1 MLVNSPHRNTGLN
14 VQPEAVA
21 STSTNTDLQQRARRP
36 TQGCAHSLSTIG
48 RRMAHGVG
56 KLFQKPHPPRQ
67 TATGMNN
74 ARITSTPTRTP
85 VPGSASRSVSS
96 SGYAPGSE
104 SESVSASTSAYA
116 SGSGYAPG
124 SESSSVSGSSHASE
138 PEHSLRSVSASASSS
153 APASLSGYAP
163 DSESVS
169 TSASALSRSNAGRF
183 EIQQDRLERLA
194 QPQNTIALG
203 LNGQADFTTFSPPG
217 VGPLLNSVL
226 AKPGQTYLAHD
237 SRPDA
242 SQHLLLESDGHLL
255 HLDQQSDSLSLIRSS
270 SLIPNLQGGDPL
282 TVSLQSEA
290 GQVQVNA
297 PAGNATHGLP
307 GKAHIAHIT
316 GVHQGPDGQRMR
328 VHEDRLYEFDQ
339 DSASWKAPEGTEDIA
354 FNALAMGGNGAVY
367 AKSDDVLVD
376 LSSPLMPRLEAKDL
390 KSFSVAPDNT
400 VALLSGDDVQS
411 ILLADMSPGIGGA
424 KRQKV
429 LELDGGQSEAAAV
442 GLSADR
448 LFVADTQG
456 RIYSADRQAFESDD
470 PLLRL
475 MPEREHYLT
484 AGGSHHMVTGFISGD
499 DGRVHALIQ
508 DRAGIVHSHA
518 LDEQRAQLDS
528 GWNLTDALVLDNVR
542 GLTQTT
548 DPAPADRLNLDRSGL
563 VAINAGRIQ
572 RWDATPQA
580 WKDTDI
586 KDIDQLQRGAD
597 SNAYVLKGGKLHKL
611 DVSPEYH
618 KAAFGST
625 SSLAQA
631 PRSTKVAMGK
641 EIEGLDDRLIKAF
654 AMVNDKQFVAL
665 DDQGRLT
672 AHHKDRK
679 PVDLGFPGL
688 SGDIKTLALD
698 EKHNLHALTSTGE
711 LFRLP
716 KDIWQA
722 AKPADHPEAS
732 WTPVAS
738 PNGQPV
744 VALYSN
750 DDNFLSAKVED
761 AAGDGLLQLKS
772 GNWQAAVPRPVEQNG
787 LNDLF
792 SRITGTLKTKRIP
805 GTGGTARMDINV
817 LGRSGMEK
825 GNRAT
830 TKEFVRA
837 NIYKNTL
844 ETPRWMKNVGD
855 YVQHSYQG
863 REGLRPVYNC
873 QSTVFK
879 QLELIHE
886 TGETPPAAGNDLK
899 ARIARLDLGPAGAD
913 LVKDLEA
920 FRDELE
926 KHTYTA
932 LVDIGQGYGQFK
944 SLRQRDGVLNL
955 HGELAEPSKRTEM
968 GKKLSELKA
977 TLNFKNSGHDLVKE
991 LQDALTQIAPSAENR
1006 TGQLLE
1012 VLKDNGLKI
1021 SHQKADIPLGQ
1032 RRDKGDELAL
1042 SKARLALDVVT
1053 LKSISTLLDQLELVG
1068 PGSDLGPLQEKLT
1081 HLKETTYGENPV
1093 KQVTDMGFTNHA
1105 TLESSY
1111 DAVKA
1116 FMKSFKKADHATSVN
1131 LRAASGAKDQAEL
1144 AANLKATLKQLE
1156 HADDEISIQR
1166 SYGLNFT
1173 SPFTVLANKGQGP
1186 WPTASATGNRN
1197 YIMNAERG
1205 EAGITL
1211 YLMTEAAG
1219 SLSGGV
1225 GGGKD
1230 YWPGFFDEND
1240 PARSVNIGNNRRMT
1254 PNFRLGMDLTAT
1266 AAGSQRAGVVFR
1278 VADEDID
1285 QFVDDLF
1292 EGKVNP
1298 LQVLQKAADHETY
1311 EARRFNFDI
1320 TAGANADLRVGF
1332 GLSETGSDPL
1342 SAVARLGIAAS
1353 VTVNLLTYTDYSL
1366 EQNNDKVHLREG
1378 GKNRPRLLNTLI
1390 GAFGGRAQ
1398 LSGTHTNPGPLAQ
1411 PGTQSAANNMGVTVT
1426 GTVDSRTTKRV
1437 KFRYQVAQ
1445 PMTTKT
1451 LDKLSDSLKGAYKD
1465 AASKAA
1471 LAALADPLDPRY
1483 VDKSPEQAIQSR
1495 LDGLTAFVAERPSR
1509 TDAQYKAVREV
1520 KRAAVQHEASANN
1533 HSVLENARFE
1543 SNYTNLSRL
1552 DEQSMITSIVGSV
1565 KELSNPSNASR
1576 VADLMERDP
1585 KLKALLKG
1593 MQASEGTLARVRLEP
1608 KDSLIDDIDEGSRA
1622 GTMTQGELASRL
1634 ENRNDMRIRAL
1645 TVFHTATQPE
1655 NFTSP
1660 TPLVSY
1666 NSGASLSV
1674 TKTVGRIVFQY
1685 GEDQDTPIGYTFDG
1699 EQSRPSENLKEAAN
1713 ALNQAGLV
1721 LKS

>member
-1 MLVNSPHRNTGLN
+1 MHSPSINRNTGHNAL
-14 VQPEAVA
+14 PETQA
-21 STSTNTDLQQRARRP
+21 STSTNTDLRQQTEQP
-36 TQGCAHSLSTIG
+36 TQRSSHSLGSIG
-48 RRMAHGVG
+48 KRMTKSLG

-67 TATGMNN
+67 N
-74 ARITSTPTRTP
+74 AVNTPRPGNTTPSTPAPRLTRTA
-85 VPGSASRSVSS
+85 GR
-96 SGYAPGSE
+96 
-104 SESVSASTSAYA
+104 
-116 SGSGYAPG
+116 
-124 SESSSVSGSSHASE
+124 HFE
-138 PEHSLRSVSASASSS
+138 PQELLPLANTVAQ
-153 APASLSGYAP
+153 P
-163 DSESVS
+163 
-169 TSASALSRSNAGRF
+169 LSRSNGGRF
-183 EIQQDRLERLA
+183 EPQDLLPEHDL
-194 QPQNTIALG
+194 QPQNTIMLG
-203 LNGQADFTTFSPPG
+203 LNGKADFSAFSPPG
-217 VGPLLNSVL
+217 VGPLLNQIL
-226 AKPGQTYLAHD
+226 AKPDQTYLAHE
-237 SRPDA
+237 SQPDTQA
-242 SQHLLLESDGHLL
+242 HLLLESDGHLL
-255 HLDQQSDSLSLIRSS
+255 HLNQHNDSLSLIRSS
-270 SLIPNLQGGDPL
+270 AQLPNLQGGNPL
-282 TVSLQSEA
+282 TVKLQSEA
-290 GQVQVNA
+290 GQARIQA
-297 PAGNATHGLP
+297 PAGNATQALP

-376 LSSPLMPRLEAKDL
+376 LSSPLMPHLEAKDL

-400 VALLSGDDVQS
+400 AALLSGDDDDDDVQS

-429 LELDGGQSEAAAV
+429 LELDGGQAEAAAI

-456 RIYSADRQAFESDD
+456 RLYSADRQAFESDD

-475 MPEREHYLT
+475 MPEREHYLM
-484 AGGSHHMVTGFISGD
+484 AGGSHQMVTGFISGD
-499 DGRVHALIQ
+499 DGRVHALIK
-508 DRAGIVHSHA
+508 DRAGSVHSHA

-548 DPAPADRLNLDRSGL
+548 EPAPADRLNLDRSGL
-563 VAINAGRIQ
+563 VGINAGRIQ

-586 KDIDQLQRGAD
+586 KDIDRLQRGAD

-611 DVSPEYH
+611 DVSPEHH

-625 SSLAQA
+625 TSLAQA
-631 PRSTKVAMGK
+631 PRSTKVAMGE
-641 EIEGLDDRLIKAF
+641 EIEGLDDRLLKAF
-654 AMVNDKQFVAL
+654 AMVSDKQFVAL

-679 PVDLGFPGL
+679 PVDLSFPGL
-688 SGDIKTLALD
+688 AGDIKTLALD

-722 AKPADHPEAS
+722 AKPANHPEAS

-744 VALYSN
+744 AALYSN
-750 DDNFLSAKVED
+750 DDNILSAKVED

-772 GNWQAAVPRPVEQNG
+772 GNWQAVAPRPVEQNG
-787 LNDLF
+787 LNDQF

-805 GTGGTARMDINV
+805 GTGGTARMEINV

-830 TKEFVRA
+830 TKEFFRA
-837 NIYKNTL
+837 NVYKNTL

-863 REGLRPVYNC
+863 REGLRPVYDC

-955 HGELAEPSKRTEM
+955 HGELAEKSVRTQI

-1053 LKSISTLLDQLELVG
+1053 LKSVSTLLDQLELVG

-1105 TLESSY
+1105 ALESAY
-1111 DAVKA
+1111 DAIKS
-1116 FMKSFKKADHATSVN
+1116 FLKSFKKADHATSVN

-1144 AANLKATLKQLE
+1144 ATNLKATLKQLE

-1166 SYGLNFT
+1166 SYGLNLT
-1173 SPFTVLANKGQGP
+1173 SPFTVLANHTPGP
-1186 WPTASATGNRN
+1186 WPNASATGNRN

-1205 EAGITL
+1205 EAGVTL

-1230 YWPGFFDEND
+1230 YWPSLFDESN
-1240 PARSVNIGNNRRMT
+1240 PARAVDIGNQRKLT
-1254 PNFRLGMDLTAT
+1254 PGLRLGVDAT
-1266 AAGSQRAGVVFR
+1266 VTGAGSQRAGVVCR

-1298 LQVLQKAADHETY
+1298 LQLLQKAADHETY
-1311 EARRFNFDI
+1311 EARRFNFDV
-1320 TAGANADLRVGF
+1320 TAGANFDFRVGF
-1332 GLSETGSDPL
+1332 DLSENGEEPL
-1342 SAVARLGIAAS
+1342 SAVARLGIPAS
-1353 VTVNLLTYTDYSL
+1353 VTVNVLTYTDYSL

-1378 GKNRPRLLNTLI
+1378 GKNRPRFLNTFI
-1390 GAFGGRAQ
+1390 GAFGGRSQ
-1398 LSGTHTNPGPLAQ
+1398 LSGTHSNPGPLAQ

-1465 AASKAA
+1465 ATSKAA

-1483 VDKSPEQAIQSR
+1483 VDMSPKEVIQSR

-1552 DEQSMITSIVGSV
+1552 NEQSMITSIIGSV

-1608 KDSLIDDIDEGSRA
+1608 KDSLIDAIDEGSRA
-1622 GTMTQGELASRL
+1622 GTMTQGELATRL

-1645 TVFHTATQPE
+1645 TVFHTATQTE

-1699 EQSRPSENLKEAAN
+1699 EQSRPSENLKEVAN
-1713 ALNQAGLV
+1713 TLNQAGLV